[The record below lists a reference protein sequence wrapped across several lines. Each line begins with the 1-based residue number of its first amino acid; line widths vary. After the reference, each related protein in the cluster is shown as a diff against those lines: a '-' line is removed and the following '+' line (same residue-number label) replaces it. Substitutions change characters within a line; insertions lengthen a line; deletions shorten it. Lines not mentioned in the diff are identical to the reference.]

1 MSQPNPFF
9 HGDRLSAALQPGNR
23 AGITGTMLELDSH
36 NTVAYLHDRGWLDSR
51 IGARVELLAWGV
63 SNAVLRVT
71 PEKGK
76 AFVIK
81 QSRSQLR
88 TRDPWFSRLDRIW
101 REVDVM
107 RLLQPLLPSGVIPR
121 VLFENRP
128 DYVFAMEAAPAE
140 HLVWKQLLLDG
151 PAGLDGRA
159 NRRIS
164 GALGTCLAAIHRQTA
179 GRPELQS
186 QFGDTQVFVELR
198 VDPFYRRIAQV
209 SQQAAP
215 YIERLISEMFATAV
229 CLVHADFSPKNVLI
243 AGDRIVL
250 VDFETG
256 HYGDPAFDLGFF
268 LSHLLLKSIRH
279 AARFAEYTCLTDEFW
294 RTYLEGLSALAHL
307 PAFAPHEIMRRTIG
321 HLAGCMWARIDAT
334 SKIDYLGDAQQQAVR
349 DFCPTLFFD
358 PPADWQALIERLAG
372 VLDAHGLKC

>member
-1 MSQPNPFF
+1 
-9 HGDRLSAALQPGNR
+9 
-23 AGITGTMLELDSH
+23 MLELDPH
-36 NTVAYLHDRGWLDSR
+36 NTVAYLHDRGWLDR
-51 IGARVELLAWGV
+51 KKAARVELLAWGV

-71 PEKGK
+71 PETGE

-107 RLLQPLLPSGVIPR
+107 RLLQPLLPAGVVPR
-121 VLFENRP
+121 VVFEHRP

-151 PAGLDGRA
+151 HAE
-159 NRRIS
+159 RRIAS
-164 GALGTCLAAIHRQTA
+164 ELGRYLAAIHRQTA
-179 GRPELQS
+179 ERPDLQS
-186 QFGDTQVFVELR
+186 RFGDRQVFVELR

-209 SQQAAP
+209 APQAAP
-215 YIERLISEMFATAV
+215 YIERLISEMFATTV

-279 AARFAEYTCLTDEFW
+279 ARRFADYTALTDEFW
-294 RTYLEGLSALAHL
+294 RTYLAGIAALAHL
-307 PAFAPHEIMRRTIG
+307 SPFAPQEIMRRTTG

-334 SKIDYLGDAQQQAVR
+334 SKVDYLDESQQQAVR
-349 DFCPTLFFD
+349 EFCPSLFRD
-358 PPADWQALIERLAG
+358 PPADWKRLIERLAG
-372 VLDAHGLKC
+372 VLDAHGLTC

>member
-1 MSQPNPFF
+1 M
-9 HGDRLSAALQPGNR
+9 
-23 AGITGTMLELDSH
+23 MLELDPH
-36 NTVAYLHDRGWLDSR
+36 NTVAYLHDRHWLDSQ
-51 IGARVELLAWGV
+51 IAARVEVLAWGV

-71 PEKGK
+71 PETGE

-101 REVDVM
+101 REIDVM
-107 RLLQPLLPSGVIPR
+107 RLLQPLLPAGVIPR
-121 VLFENRP
+121 VLFEDRG

-140 HLVWKQLLLDG
+140 HLVWKQILLHGEADICI
-151 PAGLDGRA
+151 A
-159 NRRIS
+159 S
-164 GALGTCLAAIHRQTA
+164 TLGTYLAAIHRETA
-179 GRPELQS
+179 QRPLLQS

-209 SQQAAP
+209 SPAAAP
-215 YIERLISEMFATAV
+215 HIERLIAEMFATAV

-243 AGDRIVL
+243 AGERIVL

-268 LSHLLLKSIRH
+268 LSHLLLKSVRH
-279 AARFAEYTCLTDEFW
+279 ASRFAAYTALTDEFW
-294 RTYLEGLSALAHL
+294 RTYLAGVSELAHL
-307 PAFAPHEIMRRTIG
+307 PPFAPHEIMRRTIG

-334 SKIDYLGDAQQQAVR
+334 SKIDYLDEAQQQPVR
-349 DFCPTLFFD
+349 EFCQSLFLT
-358 PPADWQALIERLAG
+358 PPDGWTTVVARLAG
-372 VLDAHGLKC
+372 VLDAHGLSC

>member
-1 MSQPNPFF
+1 
-9 HGDRLSAALQPGNR
+9 
-23 AGITGTMLELDSH
+23 
-36 NTVAYLHDRGWLDSR
+36 
-51 IGARVELLAWGV
+51 
-63 SNAVLRVT
+63 
-71 PEKGK
+71 
-76 AFVIK
+76 
-81 QSRSQLR
+81 
-88 TRDPWFSRLDRIW
+88 
-101 REVDVM
+101 
-107 RLLQPLLPSGVIPR
+107 
-121 VLFENRP
+121 LFENRP

-140 HLVWKQLLLDG
+140 HRVWKQLLLDG
-151 PAGLDGRA
+151 QAGLDRRA
-159 NRRIS
+159 NSRIA

-179 GRPELQS
+179 QRPDLQS

-198 VDPFYRRIAQV
+198 IDPFYRRMAEV

-215 YIERLISEMFATAV
+215 YIERLIAEMFATAI

-243 AGDRIVL
+243 AADRIVL

-279 AARFAEYTCLTDEFW
+279 APQFAEYTGLTDEFW
-294 RTYLEGLSALAHL
+294 RTYREGLSPLAHL

-334 SKIDYLGDAQQQAVR
+334 SKVDYLGEAQQQVVR

-358 PPADWQALIERLAG
+358 PPADWNVLIERLAG
-372 VLDAHGLKC
+372 VLEARGLT